1 MENDTVRSEKEQLE
15 VAKVAKT
22 SSIPPHHSFTI
33 CNTPDKVAEGWDG
46 VWTEEPKLYEKLW
59 SLEKFYDEPRYKE
72 YVFVDGEL
80 EIIYGEV
87 IPTEHLFPDSLYSL
101 NTVAGFWD
109 KFTDEEKI
117 LLNKLAHRER
127 GE

>member
-1 MENDTVRSEKEQLE
+1 MSDTVRSEKEQLE
-15 VAKVAKT
+15 VAKAAET

-33 CNTPDKVAEGWDG
+33 CCTPDTVAECWDG

-59 SLEKFYDEPRYKE
+59 SLEKFYDEPRYTE

-80 EIIYGEV
+80 SEIIYGEV
-87 IPTEHLFPDSLYSL
+87 IPTEHLFPDSLYRL

>member
-15 VAKVAKT
+15 VAKAAET

-33 CNTPDKVAEGWDG
+33 CCTPDTVAEGWDG

-59 SLEKFYDEPRYKE
+59 SLEKFYDEPRY
-72 YVFVDGEL
+72 DS
-80 EIIYGEV
+80 GEV
-87 IPTEHLFPDSLYSL
+87 IPTEHLFPDSLYRL